1 MASSGAYGQTL
12 GTHLHLDH
20 PPALIARTI
29 AKTPVAVTRCRLDAP
44 THGPTS
50 PIPAEDAYMIVLQTG
65 GPSHRELW
73 LDGKPVRTEP
83 LDRGEVALHDLRR
96 RPSFK
101 MHSPIDSVNFYIPR
115 QSLEACAD
123 DAGARDIG
131 DLSFTPG
138 IGIADRV
145 LAALGQA
152 LLPVFEKPD
161 EVSQLF
167 VDNFTSAV
175 VAHVAH
181 TFGGMQSNERLL
193 RGRLAPWQER
203 RAKEFI
209 DAHLSGDIS
218 VHLLAEVCRLSSS
231 HFSRAFRESTG
242 MSPHQ
247 WLLFRRV
254 DKATDLLRD
263 KALPL
268 ATVAVACGFADQ
280 SHFNRVFTRFAGVSP
295 GRWRALKR

>member
-1 MASSGAYGQTL
+1 M
-12 GTHLHLDH
+12 
-20 PPALIARTI
+20 
-29 AKTPVAVTRCRLDAP
+29 V
-44 THGPTS
+44 
-50 PIPAEDAYMIVLQTG
+50 VLQTG
-65 GPSHRELW
+65 APSHRELW
-73 LDGKPVRTEP
+73 LDGKPVKTRP
-83 LDRGEVALHDLRR
+83 LDRGEVALHDLRH
-96 RPSFK
+96 RPVFK

-115 QSLEACAD
+115 QALEACAD
-123 DAGARDIG
+123 DAGARNIG

-145 LAALGQA
+145 LQSLGQA
-152 LLPVFEKPD
+152 LLPAFEKPE

-167 VDNFTSAV
+167 VDNFTSTV

-181 TFGGMQSNERLL
+181 SFGGMRIHERLL

-209 DAHLSGDIS
+209 DARLSGDIS
-218 VHLLAEVCRLSSS
+218 VRLLADVCRLSSS
-231 HFSRAFRESTG
+231 HFSRAFRKSTG

-247 WLLFRRV
+247 WLLFRRI

-263 KALPL
+263 RALSL